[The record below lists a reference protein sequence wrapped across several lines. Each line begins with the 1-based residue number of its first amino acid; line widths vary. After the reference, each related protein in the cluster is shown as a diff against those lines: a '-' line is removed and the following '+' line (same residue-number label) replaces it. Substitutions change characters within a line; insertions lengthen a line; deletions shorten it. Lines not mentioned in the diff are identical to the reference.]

1 MHCIQRGIYLDADVK
16 DFRCFD
22 EILDWDFFSSKHF
35 IKEDGSLYTDIINPG
50 IMATIAT
57 KYGFVYA
64 LYCSRHECCS

>member
-35 IKEDGSLYTDIINPG
+35 IKEDGSLYTDKSGNNG
-50 IMATIAT
+50 
-57 KYGFVYA
+57 Y
-64 LYCSRHECCS
+64 YCNKIWFCV